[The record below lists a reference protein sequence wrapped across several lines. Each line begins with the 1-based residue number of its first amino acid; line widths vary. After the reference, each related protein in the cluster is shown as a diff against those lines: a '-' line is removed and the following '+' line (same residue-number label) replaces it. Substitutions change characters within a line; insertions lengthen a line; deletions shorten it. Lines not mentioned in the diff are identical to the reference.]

1 MNIYKIIAKT
11 TSKLKGFKRALIH
24 IMPGKRDMNVAVK
37 FARKA
42 KIDVGRKSQR
52 KRRKIVFPK
61 QSWFAV
67 NVKV

>member
-1 MNIYKIIAKT
+1 MNIYKTIAKT
-11 TSKLKGFKRALIH
+11 TSKLKGFMRAIIH
-24 IMPGKRDMNVAVK
+24 ILPGKRDTNVHVK

-42 KIDVGRKSQR
+42 KIDVERKTQR